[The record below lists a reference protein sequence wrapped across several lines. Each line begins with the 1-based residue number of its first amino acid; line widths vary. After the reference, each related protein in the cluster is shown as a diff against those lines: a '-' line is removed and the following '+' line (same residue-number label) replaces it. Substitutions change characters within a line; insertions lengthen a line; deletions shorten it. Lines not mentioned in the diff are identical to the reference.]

1 MSLLSGA
8 RVVNGSFQDLRYA
21 TRALRRDVGFVLG
34 TILTLG
40 LGIGVVTG
48 FFAVVDAV
56 VLAPLAAHDEEV
68 VRIWKHDAARNI
80 ARFPLSYPELQMWR
94 ERARTVTA
102 IAAISYADTSEAAV
116 MVGGE
121 AVPVKIAPV
130 SADFF
135 AVLHGG
141 SPLLGRWFQAADEG
155 NVNEVAAVVSEGFWR
170 RIANGDPGF
179 VGRRLMWPG
188 NVRAL
193 VVVGVAPAELSYPT
207 GADLWL
213 PIDGY
218 FQSDAGVLRLDI
230 RSRRLANFHFLAR
243 LAPGVSAEQAR
254 AELEVINA
262 AVTAQFPDDYRAM
275 PVVAEPLLDATLG
288 TLRPLTL
295 VLFAAAAL
303 VFIAAGG
310 NVAALLMM
318 RASARARDVAMRV
331 ALGAGRLRIARQ
343 ALFEAMLLG
352 AGGTMAGLLVA
363 QFSLLAAKSLA
374 AAQIARLN
382 LASLDFRVFV
392 FCIALTIVWVTTFGT
407 APLWRRRTFESGHLS
422 QHLAI
427 RSTRSAAML
436 RVMIV
441 AQVTA
446 AVLVAIAAG
455 LLLRSLVHMNAVDRG
470 FDMRN
475 LAVSKVLIPD
485 SRYPTPAAREAFYHR
500 LLAKLR
506 ELPGVVNATTSHLGP
521 GTGQTGLSG
530 PMRFDGQELD
540 EARKNPF
547 ATWEPIM
554 PSYFE
559 TLGIRITQ
567 GRTFTDAD
575 DADARP
581 VVIVSESVVE
591 RYWPG
596 QDPIG
601 KRVQFTPQFPWTTV
615 IGVVADTRYR
625 ELTKAW
631 LTVYFPAKQFFF
643 YSPNALIVRTA
654 TDPTSM
660 LPAIRQAVHA
670 QEPAAAVYSAETMES
685 AAASELSRPRTA
697 VAIAALFAL
706 AAIFVAAI
714 GVYGVVSY
722 EVTHRAR
729 ELAVHAA
736 VGASPRQI
744 LGQTLRQSLAVGAV
758 GALFGLGAASLLT
771 RHLATLLFEI
781 QPLDALTFAAAGV
794 SLLAIVLAASLVPAR
809 RAAAVDPALLL
820 KSE

>member
-1 MSLLSGA
+1 MNHL
-8 RVVNGSFQDLRYA
+8 QDLRHA
-21 TRALRRDVGFVLG
+21 ARALRRDPALVIG
-34 TILTLG
+34 TVLTLG

-48 FFAVVDAV
+48 FFAIVDAV
-56 VLAPLAAHDEEV
+56 VFAPFAAHRDEV

-80 ARFPLSYPELQMWR
+80 AQFPLSYPELQMWR
-94 ERARTVTA
+94 ERARSVTA
-102 IAAISYADTSEAAV
+102 LAAIGYANTSEAAV
-116 MVGGE
+116 IVDEE
-121 AVPVKIAPV
+121 AVPVRIAPV

-135 AVLHGG
+135 AVLHAG
-141 SPLLGRWFQAADEG
+141 SPLFGRWLRAADEG

-170 RIANGDPGF
+170 RIANGDSGF

-188 NVRAL
+188 NARAL
-193 VVVGVAPAELSYPT
+193 VVVGIAPVELSYPT
-207 GADLWL
+207 GADLWV

-218 FQSDAGVLRLDI
+218 FQSDSGVLRLDV

-243 LAPGVSAEQAR
+243 LAPGVSPDQAR
-254 AELEVINA
+254 AELDVISA
-262 AVTAQFPDDYRAM
+262 GITAQFPDDYRPM
-275 PVVAEPLLDATLG
+275 PVVAVPLLDATLG

-310 NVAALLMM
+310 NVAALLLM
-318 RASARARDVAMRV
+318 RASARARDMAVRV

-352 AGGTMAGLLVA
+352 AGGTLAGLIVA
-363 QFSLLAAKSLA
+363 QLSLLAGKSLA
-374 AAQIARLN
+374 AAQFARLDQ
-382 LASLDFRVFV
+382 ASLDARVFV
-392 FCIALTIVWVTTFGT
+392 FAIAATSVWVATFGT
-407 APLWRRRTFESGHLS
+407 APLWRRRFESGHLP

-427 RSTRSAAML
+427 RSTRSAALL

-446 AVLVAIAAG
+446 AVLVATAAG
-455 LLLRSLVHMNAVDRG
+455 LLLRSLVHLNAVDRG
-470 FDMRN
+470 FEMQN
-475 LAVSKVLIPD
+475 LAVSKVLLPE
-485 SRYPTPAAREAFYHR
+485 SRYPTPADREVFFHR
-500 LLAKLR
+500 LLTKLR

-521 GTGQTGLSG
+521 GTGQTGLSA

-540 EARKNPF
+540 EARQNQF

-559 TLGIRITQ
+559 TLGLGITE
-567 GRTFTDAD
+567 GRAFTDAD
-575 DADARP
+575 DAGAPP
-581 VVIVSESVVE
+581 VVIVSESVVG

-601 KRVQFTPQFPWTTV
+601 KRVQFTPQFPWATV
-615 IGVVADTRYR
+615 VGVVADTRYR
-625 ELTKAW
+625 EVTKAW
-631 LTVYFPAKQFFF
+631 MTAYFPAKQFFF
-643 YSPNALIVRTA
+643 FSPNLLIVRTA
-654 TDPTSM
+654 TDPIAM
-660 LPAIRQAVHA
+660 LPAIRQAVLA
-670 QEPAAAVYSAETMES
+670 QEPAAAVYSSETMES

-722 EVTHRAR
+722 EVSYRAR
-729 ELAVHAA
+729 ELALHAA
-736 VGASPRQI
+736 IGASPRQI
-744 LGQTLRQSLAVGAV
+744 RNQTLRRSLAVGAV
-758 GALFGLGAASLLT
+758 GAVFGLGAASLLT
-771 RHLATLLFEI
+771 RYLATLLFEI
-781 QPLDALTFAAAGV
+781 QPLDAVTFAAAGV

-809 RAAAVDPALLL
+809 RAAAIDPAVLL
-820 KSE
+820 KTE